1 MAIKLKEYTPQVPIA
16 KAQRDSTIN
25 PEGAIELA
33 GSTDA
38 LTADTF
44 GQIGKI
50 GQEFFKVKQ
59 EEKDKTDIAEYNL
72 YATSKENEL
81 KVKQQEAL
89 ANEGLEFSELGIAV
103 NDPHKQEMQAYIDSQ
118 NYSPT
123 VKEKIQLDLQGKFN
137 KFDTTYQFDLVKRE
151 IEEDNLKK
159 ELSIGDLQG
168 KIWALE
174 SEVIGLDESEI
185 DPETLNSIEE
195 LKRQQAELVE
205 SLRRTAPVG
214 TAEDVLSKNQYN
226 RGLFILDGL
235 KNEYINGSIDA
246 VDFIDSM
253 IETENRL
260 LADPNMKPEHRD
272 KLLTISQASIRSGK
286 ERVVRDRTAIIKTIS
301 TAMERGKASTE
312 FMATMLEGQDPK
324 VVEIINDAV
333 LGKLQESAETSPEV
347 AEAFEVVEEF
357 INGETGFEEAM
368 NAAAQ
373 VLSESSRE
381 LLIWTIADAAE
392 DMATAD
398 PEGAYGTIFL
408 QEGNEMK
415 LNTTSAKFIR
425 YTSKFLRQFRIAG
438 TAQDRFAE
446 KTYLADKIKSFQDWQ
461 DNPEGK
467 SFEDWAADNFKE
479 DALNVVTAT
488 AKERG
493 YNDLVTPKTPPS
505 FSPINK
511 PKQTEVK
518 KAAGDI
524 VEVSATVDNAD
535 EAEVDTSK
543 YDVITERNP
552 FASKPLDILNFDGID
567 EDNNDPLN
575 VLN

>member
-16 KAQRDSTIN
+16 KAQKDSTIN

-38 LTADTF
+38 LTADTL

-72 YATSKENEL
+72 YATAKENEL

-89 ANEGLEFSELGIAV
+89 ANEGREFRELGIAV
-103 NDPHKQEMQAYIDSQ
+103 NDPHKQEMQEYIDSQ

-123 VKEKIQLDLQGKFN
+123 VREKIQLDLQGKFN
-137 KFDTTYQFDLVKRE
+137 KFDTTYQFDLIKRE

-185 DPETLNSIEE
+185 DPETLSSIEE

-205 SLRRTAPVG
+205 SLRKTAPVG

-246 VDFIDSM
+246 IDFIDSM

-272 KLLTISQASIRSGK
+272 KLLTISQASIRAGK
-286 ERVVRDRTAIIKTIS
+286 ERVVRDRTAVIKTIS

-333 LGKLQESAETSPEV
+333 LGKLQESAETSPKV
-347 AEAFEVVEEF
+347 AEAFAVVEEF
-357 INGETGFEEAM
+357 INGETGFEEAI
-368 NAAAQ
+368 NAASQ

-425 YTSKFLRQFRIAG
+425 YTSKFLRQFRVAG
-438 TAQDRFAE
+438 TAQSRTGE
-446 KTYLADKIKSFQDWQ
+446 KEYLADKIKKFQDWQ
-461 DNPEGK
+461 DDPKGK
-467 SFEDWAADNFKE
+467 SFEEWAAENYKE
-479 DALNVVTAT
+479 DALEVVTAT
-488 AKERG
+488 AKVRG
-493 YNDLVTPKTPPS
+493 FNDLVTPKNASSFAPTPK
-505 FSPINK
+505 PIQN
-511 PKQTEVK
+511 EVK
-518 KAAGDI
+518 EAASNI
-524 VEVSATVDNAD
+524 VEVSAAV
-535 EAEVDTSK
+535 EEEGGR
-543 YDVITERNP
+543 YDIITKRSP
-552 FASKPLDILNFDGID
+552 FANEPLELDELNFDGID
-567 EDNNDPLN
+567 ENSDDPLN